1 MTFMELAK
9 NRYSER
15 HFDARPIED
24 EKLQQILEAGRIAP
38 TACNYQP
45 QRIYVIKSTEALA
58 KARAVKASLYGC
70 PLVLLVCY
78 DSETVWKNPNDRCYE
93 LYNAGEQD
101 ASIVAASMMFE
112 AEELGVHS
120 LWIRGFDSKSVIE
133 TFDLPAN
140 HIPVMM
146 LALGYPA
153 ENSHPAHLHGKRKP
167 LEETVIDL

>member
-1 MTFMELAK
+1 MVCALPLTVIATSACASAAVAVMVLVAFVVAAVSDYVLKSPA
-9 NRYSER
+9 
-15 HFDARPIED
+15 A
-24 EKLQQILEAGRIAP
+24 LE
-38 TACNYQP
+38 
-45 QRIYVIKSTEALA
+45 
-58 KARAVKASLYGC
+58 KARITKASLYSC

-78 DSETVWKNPNDRCYE
+78 DSETVWKNPGDRCYG

-120 LWIRGFDSKSVIE
+120 LWIRGFDSKTVID

-140 HIPVMM
+140 HTPVMM

-153 ENSHPAHLHGKRKP
+153 EDSHPAHLHSKRKP
-167 LEETVIDL
+167 LDETVTVL